1 MKTFAI
7 LVATATVAASLSST
21 KAEASPLS
29 DCYDDAIAA
38 CGYLWPGQD
47 SGDAGYANCVD
58 SGLDL
63 CDDAHKSVG
72 GGKIK
77 NFKATTAKPK
87 LKFRGT

>member
-7 LVATATVAASLSST
+7 LVATAIFAASIGT
-21 KAEASPLS
+21 MKADASPLS

-38 CGYLWPGQD
+38 CGFLWQ
-47 SGDAGYANCVD
+47 AVD

-63 CDDAHKSVG
+63 CDGAHKSVG

-77 NFKATTAKPK
+77 NFTATAPKAK
-87 LKFRGT
+87 LKFRRN